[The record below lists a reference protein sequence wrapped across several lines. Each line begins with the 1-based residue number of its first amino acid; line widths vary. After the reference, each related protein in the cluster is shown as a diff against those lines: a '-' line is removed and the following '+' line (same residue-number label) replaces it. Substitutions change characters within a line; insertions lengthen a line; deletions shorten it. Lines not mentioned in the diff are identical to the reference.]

1 MTAFTFGDPNL
12 FVQGVVEQKFRDPTT
27 GDIIGYDKIG
37 NEAAITYAMELSEIV
52 GGFTNQLIGLI
63 PHSARLS
70 GTYTS
75 QAFDLRHRA
84 HLTGGSAEYNGIV
97 PICEEI
103 TASGTTLTVTGTP
116 VKSYAQP
123 ESDTYAWCDVHEKGA
138 SSYQGANYGVNT
150 TNKQVQNFTAVSGK
164 TYIVTYFAH
173 NLSALTAS
181 IPVAPNPAV
190 VTVEQKWG
198 VYARQNNSVSHGTLQ
213 GYLYVVVPLAML
225 EGDPGISG
233 NQTTP
238 ASTNFNWRAI
248 SPFDNM
254 PDCSGCGLPS
264 GNLAYYVYAPC
275 GDSAVSATALVSI
288 GSFVITS
295 TTVPK
300 KIPVKYLMPDG
311 SLAQPNYSDL
321 TYTATPAGKVTVS
334 DNGDVLGV
342 ASGTGVTITVKKG
355 TAGSPGYL
363 ETVVP
368 TLVDIS

>member
-84 HLTGGSAEYNGIV
+84 HLVGGTAEYNGIV

-103 TASGTTLTVTGTP
+103 TVSGTTLTVTGTP

-138 SSYQGANYGVNT
+138 SSYQGTNYGVDT
-150 TNKQVQNFTAVSGK
+150 STKTVQNFTAVSGK
-164 TYIVTYFAH
+164 TYFVTYYAH
-173 NLSALTAS
+173 NTSALTAS
-181 IPVAPNPAV
+181 LPVAPNPAV

-238 ASTNFNWRAI
+238 ATTGYNWRAL

-254 PDCSGCGLPS
+254 PGCSDWSDCGLPG
-264 GNLAYYVYAPC
+264 GNLAYYVYSPC

-288 GSFVITS
+288 GTLNLRG
-295 TTVPK
+295 TETK
-300 KIPVKYLMPDG
+300 KVPVKYLMPDG
-311 SLAQPNYSDL
+311 SLAQVVYSDL
-321 TYTATPAGKVTVS
+321 DYTASPAGKVTVS
-334 DNGDVLGV
+334 DDGDVTGISSGSATIKVVSISNPDLSTTVGV
-342 ASGTGVTITVKKG
+342 VIG
-355 TAGSPGYL
+355 
-363 ETVVP
+363 
-368 TLVDIS
+368 DIS